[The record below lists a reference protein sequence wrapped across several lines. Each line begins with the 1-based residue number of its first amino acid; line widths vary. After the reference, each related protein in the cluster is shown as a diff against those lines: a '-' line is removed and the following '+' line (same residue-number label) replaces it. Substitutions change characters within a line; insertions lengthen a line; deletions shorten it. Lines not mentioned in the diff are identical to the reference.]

1 MFAVQPAGAGIAV
14 AAPVGQVQVYRAQ
27 GKDLFQLQLWAD
39 PEHGIVVAQ
48 QHRPTVIRAER
59 IHVAICQG
67 RQWYEAAG
75 LAIDH
80 PTFGAHPQP
89 AGAVAGNTADQIAL
103 HGRGIAAVVDDKA
116 LAVKTHQAGDR
127 AGPQQ
132 AILVDGQLIAAGEG
146 KAVIH
151 VPAVVGQLLE
161 RWQGLLRA
169 GRQCHQALQNQGQPE
184 QQWPAGPGTA
194 ATAFEHRIPKRRAGG
209 LEGTVAQ
216 AMSAPP

>member
-1 MFAVQPAGAGIAV
+1 MFAVQPVGAGIPV

-27 GKDLFQLQLWAD
+27 GKDLFQLQLWAA

-48 QHRPTVIRAER
+48 QHRPTIIRAER

-67 RQWYEAAG
+67 RQWQEAAG
-75 LAIDH
+75 LAVDH
-80 PTFGAHPQP
+80 PAFGAHPQP

-161 RWQGLLRA
+161 RRQGLLRA

-194 ATAFEHRIPKRRAGG
+194 ATAFEHRIPERPRWR
-209 LEGTVAQ
+209 
-216 AMSAPP
+216 P